1 MIMTKQEI
9 RKIEEKAWL
18 SIPYSEENYA
28 YAVKFMKY
36 LRRQTGCDLYCIGDE
51 RCGIQVY
58 EKYHEKENNEES
70 YDNL

>member
-1 MIMTKQEI
+1 MRLTKQEI
-9 RKIEEKAWL
+9 RKIEQKAWL

-36 LRRQTGCDLYCIGDE
+36 LRRQTDCDLYVVGSE
-51 RCGIQVY
+51 NEGIQIF

-70 YDNL
+70 YNNL